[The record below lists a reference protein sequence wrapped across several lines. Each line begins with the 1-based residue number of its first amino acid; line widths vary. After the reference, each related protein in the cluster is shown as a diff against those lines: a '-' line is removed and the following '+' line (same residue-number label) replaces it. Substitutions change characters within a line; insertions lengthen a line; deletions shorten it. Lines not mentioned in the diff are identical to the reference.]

1 MPMTTQQ
8 YRAAIDTQ
16 RVLVQKGWHPVEAGQ
31 IVRRAIGRA
40 EARGCSC
47 CSSCRNGDA
56 CEDGLGRL
64 QMRSLRR
71 DLDPSIAPRPV
82 IAGEQCVRI
91 QETPGAE
98 TAIYQQLSDYRN
110 RGWNVFEVSRT
121 HGFPSVR
128 VYWACPPGRVPMESQ
143 GQVLQAGVGATI
155 VPTGPIAIK
164 TGETVSDQ
172 APPSIL
178 ANVAAAGD
186 DPTVAAARNVVSKW
200 SFVIPVF
207 GLLMSAKRKLTGGSP
222 TEAAVVGR
230 RR

>member
-1 MPMTTQQ
+1 MNLTSEKFRATQEIH
-8 YRAAIDTQ
+8 RA
-16 RVLVQKGWHPVEAGQ
+16 LVRKGVHPERASAL
-31 IVRRAIGRA
+31 VRRALDRVSPVCCG
-40 EARGCSC
+40 SC
-47 CSSCRNGDA
+47 KGGSS

-91 QETPGAE
+91 QETPGGE
-98 TAIYQQLSDYRN
+98 TAIYSRLSDYRN

-143 GQVLQAGVGATI
+143 GQVLQAGVGADL
-155 VPTGPIAIK
+155 VPTGPVSIR
-164 TGETVSDQ
+164 TGETVSDR
-172 APPSIL
+172 APSTIL

-186 DPTVAAARNVVSKW
+186 DPSVAAVRNVVSKW
-200 SFVIPVF
+200 SFVIPVV
-207 GLLMSAKRKLTGGSP
+207 GLLMSAKRKFTGGSP
-222 TEAAVVGR
+222 TAAAIVGR
-230 RR
+230 HR